1 MAEPGTEEKVAVET
15 GDKGS
20 TEEPKEEEA
29 TTKTSE
35 AAPTNETTGEKRAAE
50 EDGENDEK
58 TSKPAS
64 PKKAKIAMPPPVSD
78 NIMNVDKYTLD
89 SPPPPEKS
97 ESEEEIAK
105 KITSPC
111 LILFGLH
118 PLIREPPLRKMCEDF
133 GKIKDMTVR
142 SAFANRYGHVEFE
155 TVEEA
160 RVCYKA
166 LHNGKLL
173 HKAIMVQPSK
183 PQPKSNDNDEAEKT
197 EESKE
202 T

>member
-1 MAEPGTEEKVAVET
+1 
-15 GDKGS
+15 
-20 TEEPKEEEA
+20 
-29 TTKTSE
+29 
-35 AAPTNETTGEKRAAE
+35 
-50 EDGENDEK
+50 
-58 TSKPAS
+58 
-64 PKKAKIAMPPPVSD
+64 MPPPVSD

-89 SPPPPEKS
+89 DVEGPPA
-97 ESEEEIAK
+97 ESSSKESDDDIAK

-118 PLIREPPLRKMCEDF
+118 PLIREPPLKKMCEDY
-133 GKIKDMTVR
+133 GKIVDITVR

-160 RVCYKA
+160 RTCYKA
-166 LHNGKLL
+166 LHGAKLL

-183 PQPKSNDNDEAEKT
+183 PQKK

-202 T
+202 ETKEASTAAAASTDQAVEAK